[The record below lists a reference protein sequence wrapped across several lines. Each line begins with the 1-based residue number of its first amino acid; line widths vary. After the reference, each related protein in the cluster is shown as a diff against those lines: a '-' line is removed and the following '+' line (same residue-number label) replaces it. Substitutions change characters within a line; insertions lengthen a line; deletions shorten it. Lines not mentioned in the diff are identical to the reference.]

1 MFRTQGLFSEHSV
14 VRKHFLTMAKK
25 ATKRKVAS
33 QDEVETWANSKG
45 RRILYRE
52 LKKGKIPPEMPWKE
66 VFKLHKEFRVG
77 PNDEEAERLF
87 YSRLRG
93 AQKTINKR
101 NNRAAEE
108 FRMMQ
113 EDRLLHPA
121 PALDVNGYP
130 RWQGS
135 EAQAHLLVDVKEKK
149 HLSMTKEEF
158 HMSRTAYHSVYP
170 LAYIS
175 RKVAQAEK
183 TEKFLR
189 QYRAKK
195 GYKDTDE
202 MIIEDSD
209 EEVV

>member
-1 MFRTQGLFSEHSV
+1 
-14 VRKHFLTMAKK
+14 MAP
-25 ATKRKVAS
+25 KRKL
-33 QDEVETWANSKG
+33 DPDVETWSKSEG

-52 LKKGKIPPEMPWKE
+52 LKKGNIPAELHWKE
-66 VFKLHKEFRVG
+66 VFKLHKEFNVG

-87 YSRLRG
+87 YGRLRG

-101 NNRAAEE
+101 DARAADE

-135 EAQAHLLVDVKEKK
+135 EAQAHLLRDVKKKK
-149 HLSMTKEEF
+149 HLSRTKEEF
-158 HMSRTAYHSVYP
+158 YMSRTAYHSVYP
-170 LAYIS
+170 RAYIA

-189 QYRAKK
+189 QYRELK
-195 GYKDTDE
+195 GHKQTE
-202 MIIEDSD
+202 EIIIEDSD
-209 EEVV
+209 DESV